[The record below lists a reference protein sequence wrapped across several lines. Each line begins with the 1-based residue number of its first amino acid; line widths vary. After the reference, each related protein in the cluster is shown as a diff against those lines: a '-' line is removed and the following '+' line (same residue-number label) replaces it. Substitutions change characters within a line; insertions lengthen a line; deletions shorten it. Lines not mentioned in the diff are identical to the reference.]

1 MNTVDWSTGTRI
13 PLADLPDL
21 ITAYLAEHQK
31 RDTGTAIAG
40 YAANAVVTDDGRTCR
55 GRNEIRA
62 WLDGAAASTTTRPN
76 PSPPPG
82 VDDGHFEVVQHLEGN
97 FPGGRVDL
105 RYRFTL
111 TGPLIQELTISP

>member
-76 PSPPPG
+76 PSPPPESTMG
-82 VDDGHFEVVQHLEGN
+82 TSRWSSISKGTSQVARSTCV
-97 FPGGRVDL
+97 
-105 RYRFTL
+105 YRFTL